1 MSATL
6 RSSSLPW
13 GYPWRDPAGR
23 FSPLKLA
30 ALLLVLFPGAVLA
43 LRLATHDLGGR
54 PLIEATHQT
63 GDWAV
68 RLLLLSLAV
77 TPARGLL
84 GWSRV
89 VLLRRMLGLAA
100 AGYVLAHF
108 LLYCFDQNWRLFTI
122 ASEIV
127 LRFYL
132 TIGFV
137 ALLGL
142 VALAVTST
150 DGWQRRMRGRWK
162 QLHRL
167 VFPIA
172 ALGLFHYFLQSKA
185 DVGNAVFY
193 TGLFLWLAFWRL
205 TPKRWQARL
214 SLLPLLTVAAGLAT
228 VAVEAGWYA
237 AATRI
242 SAVRVLQANLDIAAM
257 RPALQ
262 VVLVAVAVLAV
273 VAARRAWQ
281 RRGAL
286 RPAT

>member
-6 RSSSLPW
+6 RSFSFPW

-30 ALLLVLFPGAVLA
+30 TLLLVLLPGAVLV
-43 LRLATHDLGGR
+43 LRLAAHDLGGR
-54 PLIEATHQT
+54 PLIAATHQT

-68 RLLLLSLAV
+68 RFLLLSLAV
-77 TPARGLL
+77 SPARGLL

-108 LLYCFDQNWRLFTI
+108 LLYCFDQKWRLFTI

-132 TIGFV
+132 TVGFV

-150 DGWQRRMRGRWK
+150 DGWQRQMRGRWK

-193 TGLFLWLAFWRL
+193 TGLFFWLAFWRL

-242 SAVRVLQANLDIAAM
+242 SAARVLQANLDIEAM

-281 RRGAL
+281 KREAL